1 MVSTPNGP
9 DGLFETIEKEPEETC
24 IYKRLLLDY
33 TYGLDKIYTREE
45 IQKAKAS
52 PSFEREYNL
61 KYLGHIGNVFSP
73 ADIDAAITG
82 YDIIRY
88 ESWQSPLLQGVMGID
103 PGWGTCGLGI
113 VIVHFVDGMIR
124 VSYADEYDR
133 SNHEEMLSVV
143 WDLIQKHNITK
154 VLVDS
159 SAPSF
164 IRSLKIA
171 WGERSDYENVEKELR
186 E

>member
-1 MVSTPNGP
+1 
-9 DGLFETIEKEPEETC
+9 
-24 IYKRLLLDY
+24 
-33 TYGLDKIYTREE
+33 
-45 IQKAKAS
+45 
-52 PSFEREYNL
+52 
-61 KYLGHIGNVFSP
+61 
-73 ADIDAAITG
+73 
-82 YDIIRY
+82 
-88 ESWQSPLLQGVMGID
+88 MGID
-103 PGWGTCGLGI
+103 PGWGTSGLGI